1 MSARGRSE
9 NSRTSPS
16 ESPISRPLNQT
27 VSFNKFKQPRSVLD
41 WLLNFPL
48 ILYLLFRHLR
58 EQHQL
63 FHEGK
68 SAHGF
73 PSRDLDLALKTV
85 AVVTVKILR
94 RLSHA
99 SPPIIPTARVQ
110 FCLAE
115 RHLPAHRTADQLQ
128 STRHCLLS
136 MQEDL
141 IEEVVATTRGSL
153 TLFKENLLLSQKK
166 IDNLQGPSNTVLPQR
181 RNENLPRDM
190 QSRTQSPQA
199 FWSAGRRQERLWDN
213 GISYPRKRGIPVFV
227 RMLKIKAEVKCPKMA
242 AALLL
247 LGLKVLSG
255 LESVRESQNW
265 FYTRSKG
272 TGFFNV
278 RADQSNWIFFH
289 VRVSERWT

>member
-41 WLLNFPL
+41 WSLNFPL

-58 EQHQL
+58 ERHQL
-63 FHEGK
+63 FHEDK

-85 AVVTVKILR
+85 AVVTVNLDLKILR

-99 SPPIIPTARVQ
+99 SPPIIPIARVQ

-115 RHLPAHRTADQLQ
+115 RHLPAHRTANQLQ

-141 IEEVVATTRGSL
+141 IEGVVATTRGSL

-166 IDNLQGPSNTVLPQR
+166 LTTCKGHPTLFCHKG
-181 RNENLPRDM
+181 EM
-190 QSRTQSPQA
+190 KT
-199 FWSAGRRQERLWDN
+199 FQEIW
-213 GISYPRKRGIPVFV
+213 
-227 RMLKIKAEVKCPKMA
+227 
-242 AALLL
+242 
-247 LGLKVLSG
+247 
-255 LESVRESQNW
+255 W
-265 FYTRSKG
+265 
-272 TGFFNV
+272 
-278 RADQSNWIFFH
+278 
-289 VRVSERWT
+289 